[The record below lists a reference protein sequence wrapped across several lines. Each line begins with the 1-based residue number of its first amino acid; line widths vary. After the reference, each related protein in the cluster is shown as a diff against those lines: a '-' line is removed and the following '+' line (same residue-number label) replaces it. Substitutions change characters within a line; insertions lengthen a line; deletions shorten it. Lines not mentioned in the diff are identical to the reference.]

1 MERRRFLKNSLFGG
15 ISYLIPRSYLQFG
28 KNAGYQLSLDV
39 ATKLFDGEK
48 CWSHPR
54 AGIVPGLGKNELP
67 KVVMT
72 MNSLDL
78 AGSDVFRGMF
88 GLETNNL
95 SETWTEPVELETLKP
110 RFGIIDGVER
120 PVAVSDFW
128 PGWHRASQKLLG
140 TGHTVVYTPNW
151 KVTQPRPRHT
161 SYSVYNAETGNW
173 GNWKKLQMPADDKF
187 YNSGAGCAQR
197 FDLEDGSTL
206 LPISFRP
213 PGKNSHITVC
223 RCSFDGEELNYLEHG
238 TELKIDNDTRGLHEP
253 SLTRFNGVY
262 FLTIR
267 NDEKGFVARSKDG
280 LHFEKYVPWI
290 FDDGSD
296 LGNYNTQQH
305 WVTYSDALFL
315 VYTRRGAKNDHV
327 FRHRAPLFMAQVDP
341 EKLCVI
347 RETERIVVP
356 ERGARLGN
364 FGVTDVSENE
374 TWVTVSEWM
383 QPHGVEKYG
392 SDGSVF
398 VARIHW
404 NSPNKN
410 FRS

>member
-1 MERRRFLKNSLFGG
+1 MERRRFLKNSLVGG
-15 ISYLIPRSYLQFG
+15 ISYLVLPSCLQFG

-54 AGIVPGLGKNELP
+54 AGIVPGLGKDELP

-110 RFGIIDGVER
+110 RFEIIDGVER

-151 KVTQPRPRHT
+151 KVVQPRPRHT

-197 FDLEDGSTL
+197 FDLEDGSIL

-223 RCSFDGEELNYLEHG
+223 RCSFNGEEL
-238 TELKIDNDTRGLHEP
+238 
-253 SLTRFNGVY
+253 
-262 FLTIR
+262 
-267 NDEKGFVARSKDG
+267 
-280 LHFEKYVPWI
+280 
-290 FDDGSD
+290 
-296 LGNYNTQQH
+296 
-305 WVTYSDALFL
+305 
-315 VYTRRGAKNDHV
+315 
-327 FRHRAPLFMAQVDP
+327 
-341 EKLCVI
+341 
-347 RETERIVVP
+347 
-356 ERGARLGN
+356 
-364 FGVTDVSENE
+364 
-374 TWVTVSEWM
+374 
-383 QPHGVEKYG
+383 
-392 SDGSVF
+392 
-398 VARIHW
+398 
-404 NSPNKN
+404 
-410 FRS
+410 